1 MNKKGYTL
9 VEIIVSFS
17 LIVLIIGLVYQMFT
31 KEIANSK
38 KNAYER
44 QISTIISVAKDYHLQ
59 NPDTTFV
66 MVDDLK
72 GLGLIDNEIVDPRN
86 GTNITGCVKFIKDA
100 YYNQYKYEYFN
111 VSKDECQK

>member
-17 LIVLIIGLVYQMFT
+17 LIVLIMGLVYQMFT

-38 KNAYER
+38 KNAYDR

-86 GTNITGCVKFIKDA
+86 GTNITG
-100 YYNQYKYEYFN
+100 
-111 VSKDECQK
+111 